1 MLCIISYYKV
11 YANSYDLIYK
21 KLSIDVSNMKEK
33 KISEKKNFFFLFSF
47 LAGSISFTLFAGQE
61 GNEMRRE

>member
-33 KISEKKNFFFLFSF
+33 KISEKKTFFFCSAF
-47 LAGSISFTLFAGQE
+47 
-61 GNEMRRE
+61 